1 MKAFLALSRAIDLL
15 NELVGK
21 SVAWLILASILISAT
36 NAVTRKAFNLS
47 SNAWLEAQWYLFSA
61 AFLLGSAW
69 TLMSNEHVRVDLV
82 YSRLGRRAQIVVD
95 IIGTVLLLLP
105 FCVVVV
111 WMSWPVFLA
120 KLASGETSNNTG
132 GLILW
137 PAWMLIPVGYTLLG
151 LQGISEL
158 IKRIAWLRG
167 DLPDPVVQA
176 DAAAAEL

>member
-95 IIGTVLLLLP
+95 IIGTVLFLLP

>member
-1 MKAFLALSRAIDLL
+1 MNALISFSRAIDRM
-15 NELVGK
+15 NGFIGK
-21 SVAWLILASILISAT
+21 SVAWLILASILISAI

-61 AFLLGSAW
+61 AFLLASAW
-69 TLMSNEHVRVDLV
+69 TLMSNEHVRVDLF
-82 YSRLGRRAQIVVD
+82 YSRISRRSQIIVD
-95 IIGTVLLLLP
+95 IIGTILFLLP

-111 WMSWPVFLA
+111 WLSWPVFLA
-120 KLASGETSNNTG
+120 KFASGETSNNTG
-132 GLILW
+132 GLVLW
-137 PAWMLIPVGYTLLG
+137 PAWLLIPIGYTLLG

-167 DLPDPVVQA
+167 DLPDPVIQA

>member
-1 MKAFLALSRAIDLL
+1 MKAFLALSRVIDVM
-15 NELVGK
+15 NEFIGK
-21 SVAWLILASILISAT
+21 SVAWLILASVLISAI

-61 AFLLGSAW
+61 AFLLASAW
-69 TLMSNEHVRVDLV
+69 TLMSNEHVRVDLL
-82 YSRLGRRAQIVVD
+82 YSRLGRRKQIIVD
-95 IIGTVLLLLP
+95 IIGTVLFLLP
-105 FCVVVV
+105 FCVIVV
-111 WMSWPVFLA
+111 WLSWPVFLA

>member
-69 TLMSNEHVRVDLV
+69 TLMSNEHVRVDLI

-95 IIGTVLLLLP
+95 IIGTVLFLLP

>member
-1 MKAFLALSRAIDLL
+1 MKAFLALSRAIGLL

-95 IIGTVLLLLP
+95 IIGTVLFLLP